1 MKYVMIIACAC
12 VVCIGRTWAD
22 ARTDLLKHVGID
34 QNIGAV
40 LPADIELRDE
50 AGRAVRLG
58 DYFGK
63 RPIVVSLVYHGCPM
77 LCSTVLSEL
86 GVSLNV
92 MAPSAGEE
100 FDILTISFDP
110 HDTPAIAARKKDEYL
125 RHYHRPH
132 AAEGWHF
139 LTGDQGSID
148 RLTRAVGFRYL
159 ADPQFA
165 GQFIHAGGILVVT
178 PSGKISRYFYGINYA
193 PKDLRL
199 ALIEAGEEKSG
210 SFSDAVLLFCFHYDP
225 SSGRYTLAVL
235 NLLRVGAGMTLMA
248 IGGFWWRSGRGRAES
263 GIADRSTGEAAPGA
277 ELLPGAPGRGNQRR
291 F

>member
-1 MKYVMIIACAC
+1 MKCSFAIACAS
-12 VVCIGRTWAD
+12 ILLAASAFAD

-40 LPADIELRDE
+40 VPADIVFRDE
-50 AGRAVRLG
+50 TGRTVRLG
-58 DYFGK
+58 DYYGK
-63 RPIVVSLVYHGCPM
+63 RPIILSLVYHGCPM

-92 MAPSAGEE
+92 MPPSAGEE
-100 FDILTISFDP
+100 FDILTISFDAR
-110 HDTPAIAARKKDEYL
+110 DTPEIAARKKDEYL
-125 RHYHRPH
+125 RHYQRPH

-139 LTGDQGSID
+139 LTGDQASID
-148 RLTRAVGFRYL
+148 RLTQAVGFRYL

-165 GQFIHAGGILVVT
+165 GQFIHAGGILVLT

-210 SFSDAVLLFCFHYDP
+210 SLSDAVLLFCFHYDP

-235 NLLRVGAGMTLMA
+235 SLLRAGAGMTLLA
-248 IGGFWWRSGRGRAES
+248 IGGFWWSSGRRAKS
-263 GIADRSTGEAAPGA
+263 GIADRSKAGAAPHPDNLRSTGA
-277 ELLPGAPGRGNQRR
+277 SDLTDV
-291 F
+291 